1 MFKKIK
7 EWYSRQNETTK
18 AFVWIGLI
26 CILGIIIR
34 WNAVVEGI
42 SKGFSFYSSK

>member
-7 EWYSRQNETTK
+7 TWYDNQNETVK
-18 AFVWIGLI
+18 AFIWIGII
-26 CILGIIIR
+26 CIIGIIIR

-42 SKGFSFYSSK
+42 KKGFEFYS

>member
-7 EWYSRQNETTK
+7 EWYFRQNETTK